1 MKCWNSTGTSVAAC
15 MDVDVVHTSTKETLR
30 VELMGDRGH
39 YVKARQSF
47 SVDEIKLKSH
57 ILL

>member
-1 MKCWNSTGTSVAAC
+1 MKCWNSTVAAC

-47 SVDEIKLKSH
+47 SVDED
-57 ILL
+57 